1 LLCGD
6 SVTKIANNYYRFYA
20 GYRGVLPMDNISSSI
35 KAYRAEDKIR
45 DLKRELS
52 QLRKINESHQKEVAN
67 LLYDKSRL
75 IGRLR
80 DAGVPLHK

>member
-1 LLCGD
+1 
-6 SVTKIANNYYRFYA
+6 
-20 GYRGVLPMDNISSSI
+20 MDNISSSI

-52 QLRKINESHQKEVAN
+52 QLRKINESHQKEVAS